1 MKVVWTDEALRDL
14 EEITAYVLVHFP
26 STAPALDQRIRAVL
40 AWIRRW
46 PESTRSSTLRPGV
59 RVVPLG
65 RYPYRLFYR
74 VREDAVEILHI
85 HHAAR
90 RPWDERDIGA

>member
-26 STAPALDQRIRAVL
+26 SAAPALDQRIRAVL
-40 AWIRRW
+40 TWIGRW
-46 PESTRSSTLRPGV
+46 PESARLSAGRPGV
-59 RVVPLG
+59 RMVPLG

-74 VREDAVEILHI
+74 IGDNAVEVLHI

-90 RPWDERDIGA
+90 KPWDEEAAET